1 MGVNNVCN
9 LCSNVIYINSA
20 LSIICFTCSNVLLY
34 TNVIIHSRCV
44 FVFGLIA
51 TLLGYVITQVLGF
64 SDYPSGTCCV
74 GFL

>member
-1 MGVNNVCN
+1 MCAI

-34 TNVIIHSRCV
+34 TNVITHSRCV

-51 TLLGYVITQVLGF
+51 TLFQVSLHMM
-64 SDYPSGTCCV
+64 SHMLEMERLS
-74 GFL
+74 L